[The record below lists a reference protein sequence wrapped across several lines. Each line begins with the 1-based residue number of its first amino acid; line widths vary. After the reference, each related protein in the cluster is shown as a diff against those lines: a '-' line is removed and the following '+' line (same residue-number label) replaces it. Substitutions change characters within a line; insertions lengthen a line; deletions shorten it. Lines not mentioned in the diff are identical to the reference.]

1 MSTVNCS
8 QHGLGRRRDH
18 RPRGEDGP
26 DRRRQDLRGMAFL
39 CVHAAVAIGTGDPVG
54 FYFDES
60 EAPPLPC
67 LRTGRL
73 QAGQSDPN
81 VIWAAEIELKSV
93 CEHCYWLAKTRHFG
107 DSP

>member
-1 MSTVNCS
+1 MSKVNCS
-8 QHGLGRRRDH
+8 QHGLA
-18 RPRGEDGP
+18 
-26 DRRRQDLRGMAFL
+26 GMAFL

-60 EAPPLPC
+60 EAPPLAWC
-67 LRTGRL
+67 HACEQVRL

-93 CEHCYWLAKTRHFG
+93 CEHCYWL
-107 DSP
+107 